1 MKIAFFT
8 ETYYP
13 ELNGVSVSLDFVKKQ
28 LERKGHEVFIFAPKV
43 RGYQSFDDHVIRLS
57 TVRVIN
63 SEPKQRLVLP
73 IPNSTFR
80 KMMSLKFDVIHAHG
94 GGFSSLVGYQL
105 ALLKGYPFVLTYHT
119 YIEKY
124 THYFFVKNSLVTG
137 AIARQGSKFMCNLS
151 DIVVVPTKK
160 MKKVLEKYGVKKEI
174 QVVPNPIDLTM
185 FKKGRGGFLHQ
196 KLKLP
201 KESIILLTA
210 SRLGKEKNLDFLI
223 KSFALVARE
232 LPFARLVLV
241 GDGPERERLE
251 TLAAELGLEKTVI
264 LTGYIDTKQMPLVYS
279 DADIFLFASTSETQG
294 MVIPEAA
301 ACGLPIVAVRDE
313 AFSDLVVD
321 DYNGYLVSE
330 NRKKFAAKLTFLIK
344 NQQKRDQF
352 GKNSVRLV
360 NKIFDVDY
368 AVKNLEAV
376 YQKAIATRRQTPR
389 LSSRFQVGVRKSV
402 GLLRYLKELNQML
415 SRR

>member
-1 MKIAFFT
+1 MKMAFFT

-124 THYFFVKNSLVTG
+124 THYFFVKNPAVTG

-151 DIVVVPTKK
+151 DIVVVPTMK

-174 QVVPNPIDLTM
+174 QVIPNPIDLTK
-185 FKKGRGGFLHQ
+185 FKKREKGFLRH

-201 KESIILLTA
+201 RESMILLTA

-223 KSFALVARE
+223 QSFALAAKE
-232 LPFARLVLV
+232 FPLARLVLV

-251 TLAAELGLEKTVI
+251 ALVAKLGLEKTVI
-264 LTGYIDTKQMPLVYS
+264 FTGYMDTKQMPLVYS

-301 ACGLPIVAVRDE
+301 ACGLPVVAVRDE
-313 AFSDLVVD
+313 AFKNLVIND
-321 DYNGYLVSE
+321 HNGDLVSE
-330 NRKKFAAKLTFLIK
+330 NRKSFAGKL
-344 NQQKRDQF
+344 
-352 GKNSVRLV
+352 
-360 NKIFDVDY
+360 IF
-368 AVKNLEAV
+368 
-376 YQKAIATRRQTPR
+376 R
-389 LSSRFQVGVRKSV
+389 
-402 GLLRYLKELNQML
+402 
-415 SRR
+415 